1 MARPMPPMAMIT
13 IGRDEV
19 SSLASS
25 SGARD

>member
-19 SSLASS
+19 SSVASS

>member
-1 MARPMPPMAMIT
+1 MARPTPPMAMIT
-13 IGRDEV
+13 IGRDEM